1 MGFGP
6 FADVSTPTA
15 AAGVV
20 LVATFLYAAF
30 RDWKVRE
37 VDDVVWV
44 PAALVGA
51 ALGFGALTLSSGAAV
66 VSWLL
71 VSAFVV
77 QHLVP
82 WDVRLEKV
90 SENLPGV
97 VEIVLY
103 AGVGLVLLGIGLLVG
118 VGNSALPVIAIAAYL
133 SVLFARALFEFGV
146 LYGGADAK
154 ALMVA
159 GLLLPVDATPLVH
172 LPSAALGLLGY
183 YPFPL
188 TLLMDAALFA
198 VAIPLLLAARNL
210 GRGDFE
216 FPKGFTSYRLPVAE
230 LPRRFVWLRD
240 PTFHRGEESDEAETS
255 EEDQRIRERQARELT
270 ADGVRV
276 VWVTPQVPF
285 VVLLAAGAVAGVVAG
300 NLLFDLFAVL

>member
-1 MGFGP
+1 VGLGP
-6 FADVSTPTA
+6 FADVSTPTV

-20 LVATFLYAAF
+20 LVATFLYAAY

-37 VDDVVWV
+37 VDDVAWV
-44 PAALVGA
+44 PAALIGA
-51 ALGFGALTLSSGAAV
+51 VLGFGGLTLSSAAAV

-71 VSAFVV
+71 VSVFVV

-90 SENLPGV
+90 SQNLPGAL
-97 VEIVLY
+97 EIVLY
-103 AGVGLVLLGIGLLVG
+103 AGVGFVLLVIGLVDG
-118 VGNSALPVIAIAAYL
+118 VGNSGLPLVAIAAYL

-159 GLLLPVDATPLVH
+159 GLVLPVDATPLVH
-172 LPSAALGLLGY
+172 VPGAALTLLGF
-183 YPFPL
+183 YPFTL

-198 VAIPLLLAARNL
+198 IAVPLLLAARNIR
-210 GRGDFE
+210 RGDFE
-216 FPKGFTSYRLPVAE
+216 FPKGFTSYRLPVAD

-240 PTFHRGEESDEAETS
+240 PTFHRGQEADDAETS
-255 EEDQRIRERQARELT
+255 EEDQQIRERQAREL
-270 ADGVRV
+270 AANGVKV

-285 VVLLAAGAVAGVVAG
+285 VVLLAVGAVAGLVAG
-300 NLLFDLFAVL
+300 NLLFDLFALL

>member
-6 FADVSTPTA
+6 FADVSTPTL
-15 AAGVV
+15 AAGLV
-20 LVATFLYAAF
+20 LVTTFLYAAF

-37 VDDVVWV
+37 VDDVVWL
-44 PAALVGA
+44 PAALIGT
-51 ALGFGALTLSSGAAV
+51 ALGFGGLTVGSGVAV
-66 VSWLL
+66 ASWLI

-77 QHLVP
+77 QHFVP
-82 WDVRLEKV
+82 WDARLEKV
-90 SENLPGV
+90 SENLPGAI
-97 VEIVLY
+97 EILLY
-103 AGVGLVLLGIGLLVG
+103 AGVGFFLLAVGLVDG
-118 VGNSALPVIAIAAYL
+118 VGNSALPLIAIAAYI

-172 LPSAALGLLGY
+172 LPSAALTLLGF
-183 YPFPL
+183 YPFTL

-198 VAIPLLLAARNL
+198 IAVPLLIAARNV
-210 GRGDFE
+210 RRNDFE
-216 FPKGFTSYRLPVAE
+216 FPKGFTSYRLLVTE

-240 PTFHRGEESDEAETS
+240 PTFDRGAGSDDAETS
-255 EEDQRIRERQARELT
+255 EEDQQIRERQARELS
-270 ADGVRV
+270 ANGVHV

-285 VVLLAAGAVAGVVAG
+285 VVLLAAGAVAGVVVG